1 MRDCQQYND
10 RELLTDESTLAQRSK
25 QEENKE
31 PCGT

>member
-10 RELLTDESTLAQRSK
+10 RDLLAEEKRMHRPSK

-31 PCGT
+31 LCGS